1 MKRYLQFAWRHPY
14 LLAALVVVLFLPWV
28 WMSFLVPPWAI
39 AISLA
44 LVPLAALVALALV
57 VRDVNA
63 EEEQVGSG
71 SDEPFLKW
79 RKRTRL
85 FQQVVV
91 GLDTMLE
98 RWDTASQTNR
108 KKLGAVT
115 ESVEEVIKLTENAV
129 NEISKNFRV
138 VVAKAH
144 EQTEAAM
151 SLLKGD
157 GQRGRHPV
165 APRIHQGL
173 RHAARERDLPHDELL
188 AGRRRDG
195 EPPEARDRARQGDG
209 RHHRRAAQHG
219 LPDLAHRP
227 RRLGRD
233 DLADA
238 QPARL
243 RRDDRPHPRHQRQA
257 HELTRKTRQGLD
269 AIGDEVRQ
277 GNKRTTQVA
286 EAARRAVEVARA
298 EIDTL
303 NAATIEQTRQI
314 EITLQRINDLSVEI
328 QKDINQI
335 IIAMQFQ
342 DITRQKLERLH
353 KPTLGAAAESLSLL
367 SHETQAL
374 LQRDLYRA
382 VRAYSQSAIKHA
394 RASARATEG
403 AGRLEAVTEP
413 HGGGGDRRGFPAGEE
428 SRDLLMKAACSKRV
442 CKEHHEV
449 DLCSGAWR

>member
-1 MKRYLQFAWRHPY
+1 MRRYLGFAWRHPY
-14 LLAALVVVLFLPWV
+14 LLSAIIVVLFLPWV
-28 WMSFLVPPWAI
+28 WMAFLLPLWAI
-39 AISLA
+39 ATSLA

-63 EEEQVGSG
+63 EEENIGASG
-71 SDEPFLKW
+71 EEPFLKW

-108 KKLGAVT
+108 KSLEMVS

-129 NEISKNFRV
+129 NEISRNFRV

-151 SLLKGD
+151 SLL
-157 GQRGRHPV
+157 
-165 APRIHQGL
+165 
-173 RHAARERDLPHDELL
+173 
-188 AGRRRDG
+188 
-195 EPPEARDRARQGDG
+195 QGDG
-209 RHHRRAAQHG
+209 NKTGILSLPEFIKAYDTQLLNVTSHMTSFSLAADEMASHQKRVSEHAKVMEETIDGLRNMASQISRIALDGSVAMTSQTLNPRDFVEMTDRIRAISG
-219 LPDLAHRP
+219 E
-227 RRLGRD
+227 
-233 DLADA
+233 
-238 QPARL
+238 
-243 RRDDRPHPRHQRQA
+243 A

-286 EAARRAVEVARA
+286 EAARRAVEVARG
-298 EIDTL
+298 EIDKL
-303 NAATIEQTRQI
+303 NAATIDQTRQI
-314 EITLQRINDLSVEI
+314 EITLKRINDLSMEI

-342 DITRQKLERLH
+342 DITRQKLERVH
-353 KPTLGAAAESLSLL
+353 KPALGAATEALALL

-382 VRAYSQSAIKHA
+382 VRAYSESAFKTKLA
-394 RASARATEG
+394 EREG
-403 AGRLEAVTEP
+403 TGADAGRLDEIGAAP
-413 HGGGGDRRGFPAGEE
+413 
-428 SRDLLMKAACSKRV
+428 RDDGSQSAEKKV
-442 CKEHHEV
+442 EIF
-449 DLCSGAWR
+449 